1 MSSSDTNANPFVGL
15 FTGMMTQFLRDAATN
30 GTFSG
35 LTANAPATPAAPS
48 HPTPVPTIPVPPVLA
63 YSSTRSQPIALPAAP
78 TGHPILPA
86 RDLSSFHTTQPMLGM
101 AGLGLPLT
109 GHTNNTRRRTRRRAR
124 DLSPTQISETNATR
138 RAAAA
143 AHLGPTGSALQLRQ
157 ARSTRGAALR
167 GPVLSE
173 GPQTMLQRVSS
184 VNQAGVRE
192 VKVTHLIQAYQPG
205 QEVTYYKN
213 YGASFGRFLKDAHM
227 SFEYTLPEST
237 KVITLLEMS
246 ADVMRTGPRHYTFGP
261 TPSGPSTTMQHEL
274 LALQALVFVNVGKN
288 RRAGS
293 AHLRRVPEVN
303 PTLTLKNLFSTP
315 WKNLFAVPTLCI
327 EDGRFLLHSIVRYAG
342 ISFLEPSLHRSLPLR
357 HGCLTTRQHRQ
368 FTESVEMN
376 FDDSDDSDSDTSGG
390 VPTDAEDDDEEMPAA
405 PTLAAAILPNS
416 SGSNLQ
422 TLSTAAALMAAAPS
436 AIHAGFPLTQAATSL
451 PEVTQPIA
459 SVSHPTTVVS
469 PPWGESTF
477 TRAAPGSYTELFSR
491 PDVAAAV
498 YNAVGG
504 IGRFDVEGV
513 SMDDIAMQYIDRVR
527 EASANRDF
535 TPLLAPRRRF
545 RVLDDDNTS
554 VGSGIERE
562 TIYLALNMY
571 LRNAGRWCLLTDE
584 GRLSLGIS
592 MPLRLASSI
601 SPTRLEELRVL
612 GALVALTL
620 ISGKPPGNFSPAL
633 MQYALNGCDLESL
646 TPDFVRVWNPNLAT
660 VAQQMQ
666 AVGPTGSLALG
677 LEGHCMRMADRVWF
691 FLKIYCAASCKQFV
705 HTSLLGPDI
714 HGHPETDVF
723 CWGVD
728 LPCEN
733 GFSFTEF
740 VQSYPGGT
748 EFFLAH
754 AWTAHITDYH
764 SIEPLLVISR
774 PARSPILRQFGPS
787 VPELDTEGLF
797 IDFLRR
803 VGNPCPA
810 LLEGG
815 KPFFVPAVIA
825 ELPNNFLPPSDVLL
839 GDDGEPISRSRSS
852 VQFHRS
858 YPPATG
864 LMAQGLISFR
874 TCSRCTRIPLSH
886 LLDLHST
893 TYPTADAATFEDAL
907 DNWFLLQILN
917 GISKVSML

>member
-1 MSSSDTNANPFVGL
+1 
-15 FTGMMTQFLRDAATN
+15 
-30 GTFSG
+30 
-35 LTANAPATPAAPS
+35 
-48 HPTPVPTIPVPPVLA
+48 
-63 YSSTRSQPIALPAAP
+63 
-78 TGHPILPA
+78 
-86 RDLSSFHTTQPMLGM
+86 
-101 AGLGLPLT
+101 
-109 GHTNNTRRRTRRRAR
+109 
-124 DLSPTQISETNATR
+124 
-138 RAAAA
+138 
-143 AHLGPTGSALQLRQ
+143 
-157 ARSTRGAALR
+157 
-167 GPVLSE
+167 
-173 GPQTMLQRVSS
+173 
-184 VNQAGVRE
+184 
-192 VKVTHLIQAYQPG
+192 
-205 QEVTYYKN
+205 
-213 YGASFGRFLKDAHM
+213 M

-237 KVITLLEMS
+237 KIITLLEMS
-246 ADVMRTGPRHYTFGP
+246 ADAMRTGPRRYTFGP

-288 RRAGS
+288 RGSGS
-293 AHLRRVPEVN
+293 AHLRRAPEVN
-303 PTLTLKNLFSTP
+303 PTLNLKNLFSTP

-342 ISFLEPSLHRSLPLR
+342 ISFLEPPLHRSLPLR

-376 FDDSDDSDSDTSGG
+376 FEDSDDNNSETSGG
-390 VPTDAEDDDEEMPAA
+390 VPTDAEDDEEEMPAA
-405 PTLAAAILPNS
+405 PTLAAATLPSS

-422 TLSTAAALMAAAPS
+422 TLSTAAVLMTPAPS
-436 AIHAGFPLTQAATSL
+436 ATPAGSTLTQVATSF
-451 PEVTQPIA
+451 PQVTQPIA
-459 SVSHPTTVVS
+459 NAAHPTIVAS
-469 PPWGESTF
+469 RPWGESTF

-491 PDVAAAV
+491 ADVAAAV

-504 IGRFDVEGV
+504 IDRFDVEGV

-545 RVLDDDNTS
+545 RVLADNNTS

-601 SPTRLEELRVL
+601 SSTRLEELRVL

-633 MQYALNGCDLESL
+633 MQYVLNGCDLESL
-646 TPDFVRVWNPNLAT
+646 TPEFVRGWNPNVAT
-660 VAQQMQ
+660 TAQQMQ
-666 AVGPTGSLALG
+666 AVGPAGSLAPFQNEIISALNIHVSAF
-677 LEGHCMRMADRVWF
+677 EDRDDNQHNTFV
-691 FLKIYCAASCKQFV
+691 KQYV

-714 HGHPETDVF
+714 HGHPETGVF
-723 CWGVD
+723 TWGID
-728 LPCEN
+728 LPCAN

-754 AWTAHITDYH
+754 AWTSHITDYH

-774 PARSPILRQFGPS
+774 PARPPILRQFGPS
-787 VPELDTEGLF
+787 APELDTEGLF
-797 IDFLRR
+797 MDFLRR
-803 VGNPCPA
+803 VGNPCPR

-815 KPFFVPAVIA
+815 KPFFVPAAIA
-825 ELPNNFLPPSDVLL
+825 ELPNINKVSFRPRMFCWATTGSPFLEADPASDSTDPILINFCLP
-839 GDDGEPISRSRSS
+839 DDPFYCDDLAAAS
-852 VQFHRS
+852 
-858 YPPATG
+858 G
-864 LMAQGLISFR
+864 LMAEGLISFR
-874 TCSRCTRIPLSH
+874 TCSRCTRIPLSY
-886 LLDLHST
+886 LLDLHAA